1 MFSDMNL
8 RKSPASGLT
17 RRELFQ
23 AASAVIA
30 GAAFTEPSSAATGA
44 PTVRRLSTGWEHY
57 RGGLGGVWEV
67 WRGKA
72 ASDNVAWDAV
82 AMPHCFNA
90 LDAVDP
96 DHAYYEGPGWYRT
109 SFTPQ
114 NPFPNGRIL
123 LHVEGAGQ
131 KSETFVGLERAGAH
145 VGGYDE
151 FTIDITDAAA
161 RAAKRPDA
169 KGQVQLAVL
178 CDNSRNPEMIPS
190 DLSDF
195 NRYGGLYRHV
205 NLAYAPA
212 ISVEHVQID
221 STSAPGKSDVSVKA
235 RLYNPGA
242 LKDAVQVEIKV
253 TDAAGKAVHTS
264 TKSLPAWTGEQELA
278 AFAVANP
285 ALWSPKTPNLYHC
298 SVTVKSPHGEQ
309 QVEDRFGLRWFEFPK
324 KGLFHLN
331 GEKLF
336 LRGTQRHEDHAG
348 LAAALTDDLIRQEFQ
363 LAKEM
368 GCNFIRLGHYQ
379 GSRLA
384 LQMAD
389 ELGLVVWEEIPWCR
403 GGVGGEQYREQARRM
418 LRNMI
423 DQHRN
428 HPSVVFWGLGN
439 ENDWPGDF
447 EVFDEKAVRAFMSEL
462 NDIAHKADPTRMT
475 AIRRCP
481 FAADVPD
488 VYSPSIWAGWYSGR
502 YTEYK
507 ASTEKEAKKIDR
519 MLHIEWGGDSHARRH
534 SEDPDTV
541 IAKISTGQGV
551 EEKDRAYLLTG
562 GTTRASKDGD
572 WSETYICNLFDWH
585 LKEQET
591 MDFLPGSAMWVFK
604 DFSTPLRPE
613 NPVPRMNQKGVV
625 ERDMTPKEGYY
636 VFQSYWAEKPM
647 ARIYGHTWPIRW
659 GAAGE
664 QKMVKV
670 YSNCTSAELFLN
682 GKSCGVKQRNS
693 QDFPCAGLRWM
704 VPFQAGE
711 NHLRVVAAKGSAK
724 VTDETRFRYQ
734 TEKWDKPA
742 KFVLEE
748 TGREGAVVTLQAR
761 LLDSKGIQCLDART
775 AVRFEIAGDAE
786 LLQNL
791 GTSTGSRQVELYNGR
806 AIIRARMKKGEA
818 AVTVSAEKLPTAL
831 LAIKA

>member
-1 MFSDMNL
+1 MQIRNQ
-8 RKSPASGLT
+8 AGTGLT
-17 RRELFQ
+17 RRQLFQ
-23 AASAVIA
+23 TASAVIA
-30 GAAFTEPSSAATGA
+30 GAALHSSSAAAATNDA
-44 PTVRRLSTGWEHY
+44 AVRRLTTGWEHY
-57 RGGLGGVWEV
+57 RGQLGTVWEA

-82 AMPHCFNA
+82 TLPHCFNA
-90 LDAVDP
+90 FDSVDP

-109 SFTPQ
+109 AFAAQ
-114 NPFPNGRIL
+114 NPFPKGRTL
-123 LHVEGAGQ
+123 LHFEGAGQ
-131 KSETFVGLERAGAH
+131 KTEVFVGLESAGKH

-151 FTIDITDAAA
+151 FTLDITDAAA
-161 RAAKRPDA
+161 RSAKRPDA
-169 KGQVQLAVL
+169 KGQVQLAIQ
-178 CDNSRNPEMIPS
+178 CDNSRNQEMIPS
-190 DLSDF
+190 DQSDF

-205 NLAYAPA
+205 NLAYVPA
-212 ISVEHVQID
+212 LSLEQVQVD
-221 STSAPGKSDVSVKA
+221 SSTAPGKASVSVKA
-235 RLYNPGA
+235 RLYNPAA
-242 LKDAVQVEIKV
+242 LADKVELELRV
-253 TDAAGKAVHTS
+253 TDPAGKVVHTS
-264 TKSLPAWTGEQELA
+264 TKSLAPWSGAQELA
-278 AFAVANP
+278 AFAVAAP
-285 ALWSPKTPNLYHC
+285 ALWSIAQPNLYRC
-298 SVTVKSPHGEQ
+298 SVAIKSVHGEQ
-309 QVEDRFGLRWFEFPK
+309 QLESRFGLRWFDFPK
-324 KGLFHLN
+324 HGVFHLN

-348 LAAALTDDLIRQEFQ
+348 LAAALTDELIRQEFT
-363 LAKEM
+363 LMKEM
-368 GCNFIRLGHYQ
+368 GCNFVRLGHYQ

-384 LQMAD
+384 LELCD

-403 GGVGGEQYREQARRM
+403 GGVGGEIYREQARRM
-418 LRNMI
+418 MRNMI

-428 HPSVVFWGLGN
+428 HPSVIFWGLGN

-447 EVFDEKAVRAFMSEL
+447 ETFDEKGVRAFMSEL
-462 NDIAHKADPTRMT
+462 NDLAHKLDPSRLT

-507 ASTEKEAKKIDR
+507 ASTEKEAKKVDR

-534 SEDPDTV
+534 SEDPDT
-541 IAKISTGQGV
+541 ILSKISTGQGV

-591 MDFLPGSAMWVFK
+591 MDFLAGSAMWVFK

-625 ERDMTPKEGYY
+625 ERDMTPKEGFY
-636 VFQSYWAEKPM
+636 VFQSYWAAKPM
-647 ARIYGHTWPIRW
+647 ARIYGHSWPIRW

-670 YSNCTSAELFLN
+670 YSNCASAELFLN
-682 GKSCGVKQRNS
+682 GKSCGVKQRSS

-704 VPFQAGE
+704 VAFTAGE
-711 NHLRVVAAKGSAK
+711 NHLRVVAKKGGAE
-724 VTDETRFRYQ
+724 VTDEVRLQYQ
-734 TEKWDKPA
+734 TAKWEKPA
-742 KFVLEE
+742 KLVIEE

-761 LLDSKGIQCLDART
+761 LFDAKGVLCLDARN
-775 AVRFEIAGDAE
+775 AVRFAIAGDGE
-786 LLQNL
+786 LIHNL

-806 AIIRARMKKGEA
+806 AVIRARMKQGQA
-818 AVTVSAEKLPTAL
+818 AISVSAEKLPTA
-831 LAIKA
+831 IVTVKG

>member
-1 MFSDMNL
+1 
-8 RKSPASGLT
+8 
-17 RRELFQ
+17 
-23 AASAVIA
+23 
-30 GAAFTEPSSAATGA
+30 
-44 PTVRRLSTGWEHY
+44 
-57 RGGLGGVWEV
+57 
-67 WRGKA
+67 
-72 ASDNVAWDAV
+72 
-82 AMPHCFNA
+82 
-90 LDAVDP
+90 
-96 DHAYYEGPGWYRT
+96 
-109 SFTPQ
+109 
-114 NPFPNGRIL
+114 
-123 LHVEGAGQ
+123 
-131 KSETFVGLERAGAH
+131 
-145 VGGYDE
+145 
-151 FTIDITDAAA
+151 
-161 RAAKRPDA
+161 
-169 KGQVQLAVL
+169 
-178 CDNSRNPEMIPS
+178 MIPS

-205 NLAYAPA
+205 NLAYVPA
-212 ISVEHVQID
+212 TQRGARADRQHHRDRQG
-221 STSAPGKSDVSVKA
+221 ADVSVKA
-235 RLYNPGA
+235 RLYNPGG
-242 LKDAVQVEIKV
+242 LKDTVQVEIKV
-253 TDAAGKAVHTS
+253 TDPAGKVIHTS

-278 AFAVANP
+278 AFPVADP
-285 ALWSPKTPNLYHC
+285 ALWSPKTPHLYRC
-298 SVTVKSPHGEQ
+298 SRHRRRARTANSRWKTASACAGSNSP
-309 QVEDRFGLRWFEFPK
+309 RTAFSK
-324 KGLFHLN
+324 LN

-363 LAKEM
+363 LVKEM

-384 LQMAD
+384 LEMCD

-428 HPSVVFWGLGN
+428 HPSVIFWGLGN

-447 EVFDEKAVRAFMSEL
+447 ETFDEKAVRAFMSEL
-462 NDIAHKADPTRMT
+462 NDIAHKADPSRMT

-507 ASTEKEAKKIDR
+507 ASTEKEAKKVDR

-591 MDFLPGSAMWVFK
+591 MDFLAGSAHVGLQGFLHPAAPRK
-604 DFSTPLRPE
+604 SRAAHEPEGRGGARHDAQGRLLRLPVLLGGEADGADLRPHLADPLGRRRRAEDGQGLLQLRVRRALPQRQILRREAAQQPGLPLRRIALDGR
-613 NPVPRMNQKGVV
+613 VPGRRESSARGG
-625 ERDMTPKEGYY
+625 DEGRRRR
-636 VFQSYWAEKPM
+636 SPTKCAS
-647 ARIYGHTWPIRW
+647 AIRPRS
-659 GAAGE
+659 G
-664 QKMVKV
+664 
-670 YSNCTSAELFLN
+670 TSRRS
-682 GKSCGVKQRNS
+682 SCSKRS
-693 QDFPCAGLRWM
+693 
-704 VPFQAGE
+704 
-711 NHLRVVAAKGSAK
+711 AAKAI
-724 VTDETRFRYQ
+724 
-734 TEKWDKPA
+734 
-742 KFVLEE
+742 
-748 TGREGAVVTLQAR
+748 VVTVQAR
-761 LLDSKGIQCLDART
+761 LLDAKGVQCLDARN
-775 AVRFEIAGDAE
+775 AVRFAIAGDGE

-806 AIIRARMKKGEA
+806 AIIRARLKKGEA
-818 AVTVSAEKLPTAL
+818 AVTVSGDKLPTAL
-831 LAIKA
+831 LTVKA